1 MYPCPFM
8 FFLPL
13 FVTDIPPTNRQNWLC
28 FKTVF
33 KIWPCSFPPQK
44 RGLRTACMGNWSFQK
59 QSIWKCAYWSITF
72 DFGLHDGVD
81 VRTVGRSDGR
91 SYDDVITKISRMD
104 GLPYFLSNGAR
115 RARSSAI
122 TTITTTNFTQVGSMT
137 SLTISSSQG
146 VIPFSGMTLISPKVR
161 RRRQV
166 LKVYLPSDCFTVVKE
181 ANHKSP
187 FNATGGLY
195 EL

>member
-1 MYPCPFM
+1 MISSLFSSFLLFFLPLLPVRFSCLLEPFLIFSPVARQYNSAGLLVLFLPLFVTDTLPMYPCPFM

-59 QSIWKCAYWSITF
+59 QSIGSAPTCKIAHERVNWSITF

-81 VRTVGRSDGR
+81 VRTVGRTGR
-91 SYDDVITKISRMD
+91 S
-104 GLPYFLSNGAR
+104 
-115 RARSSAI
+115 
-122 TTITTTNFTQVGSMT
+122 VGRTMT
-137 SLTISSSQG
+137 S
-146 VIPFSGMTLISPKVR
+146 
-161 RRRQV
+161 
-166 LKVYLPSDCFTVVKE
+166 
-181 ANHKSP
+181 
-187 FNATGGLY
+187 
-195 EL
+195 

>member
-91 SYDDVITKISRMD
+91 TVGRSVGRTVGRSVGRSVVRWRHNQNFSD
-104 GLPYFLSNGAR
+104 GWVTIF
-115 RARSSAI
+115 SSARAELRYKYI
-122 TTITTTNFTQVGSMT
+122 
-137 SLTISSSQG
+137 
-146 VIPFSGMTLISPKVR
+146 
-161 RRRQV
+161 
-166 LKVYLPSDCFTVVKE
+166 LKVNK
-181 ANHKSP
+181 
-187 FNATGGLY
+187 TGL
-195 EL
+195 LWFDAWLQLLIRLN